1 MISFQ
6 NISLKSPPS
15 LDLAEQYNY
24 DMPPEIHNH
33 TSFLIYIKIIGRKIY
48 EHYNSWMYAVTAT
61 AQHAAGSVSAPVT
74 IIPLPSCY
82 FGLVGTAANK
92 MLSI

>member
-6 NISLKSPPS
+6 NICLKSPPS
-15 LDLAEQYNY
+15 LDLTEQYKY

-48 EHYNSWMYAVTAT
+48 EHYNSWLRVVAA
-61 AQHAAGSVSAPVT
+61 AARHAAGLVSAPVT
-74 IIPLPSCY
+74 IIPLASC
-82 FGLVGTAANK
+82 
-92 MLSI
+92 